1 MVPAAHGKNS
11 SNRLVVLGAGYV
23 GGQLAREAKS
33 RGFEVVALTRNPA
46 KAAGLREEGIQ
57 VVEADLAEM
66 DWHARMP
73 AKVDLVLN
81 AVSSGGGGLE
91 GYRHSYVAGME
102 SVMSWVRQS
111 RPKILVYT
119 GSTSVYPQD
128 GGIEVDETAATGPAD
143 ERAALLLEAERIAL
157 QGMSPLLRV
166 FVLRLAGIYGPGRHH
181 LLDQIRAGEA
191 LAGAG
196 DRRLNLVHRDDI
208 CGAIWRCFSAPPAVG
223 GGIFNVVDDEPAR
236 RAEVAAWM
244 AGRLGLP
251 EPVFDVSLPG
261 RRRAAM
267 PDRIIRNGKLRTI
280 LGWQPRYPGYRAGYE
295 TLLSR

>member
-1 MVPAAHGKNS
+1 MDPAAHGKNS
-11 SNRLVVLGAGYV
+11 PNRLVVLGAGYV
-23 GGQLAREAKS
+23 GAQLAREAQS
-33 RGFEVVALTRNPA
+33 RGFEVVALTRNPV
-46 KAAGLREEGIQ
+46 KAAALREEGIQ
-57 VVEADLAEM
+57 VVEADLAVT

-73 AKVDLVLN
+73 ANVDLVLN

-91 GYRHSYVAGME
+91 GYRHSYVAGMK

-111 RPKILVYT
+111 RPKTVVYT

-128 GGIEVDETAATGPAD
+128 GGIEVDESAATEPAD

-157 QGMSPLLRV
+157 AGAPPAVRV

-208 CGAIWRCFSAPPAVG
+208 CAAIWRCFHAPSEVG
-223 GGIFNVVDDEPAR
+223 GGIFNVVDDEPSR
-236 RAEVAAWM
+236 RAEIAAWL

-251 EPVFDVSLPG
+251 EPVFDANLPG

-267 PDRIIRNGKLRTI
+267 PDRIVRNHKLRAS
-280 LGWQPRYPGYRAGYE
+280 LGWRPRYRSYREGYE

>member
-1 MVPAAHGKNS
+1 MDPAAHGKNS
-11 SNRLVVLGAGYV
+11 PNRLVVLGAGYV
-23 GGQLAREAKS
+23 GGQLAREARS
-33 RGFEVVALTRNPA
+33 RGFEVVALTRNPV
-46 KAAGLREEGIQ
+46 KAAALREDGIQ
-57 VVEADLAEM
+57 VVEADLANT

-73 AKVDLVLN
+73 ANVDLVLN

-91 GYRHSYVAGME
+91 GYRHSYVVGMK
-102 SVMSWVRQS
+102 SVMSWVWQS
-111 RPKILVYT
+111 RPRTVVYT

-128 GGIEVDETAATGPAD
+128 GGIEVDETAATEPAD

-157 QGMSPLLRV
+157 AEALPAVRV

-191 LAGAG
+191 LAGSG
-196 DRRLNLVHRDDI
+196 ERRLNLVHRDDI
-208 CGAIWRCFSAPPAVG
+208 CAAIWRCFSAPPEVG
-223 GGIFNVVDDEPAR
+223 GGIFNVVDDAPAP
-236 RAEVAAWM
+236 RAEVATWI

-251 EPVFDVSLPG
+251 EPVFDAGRPG

-267 PDRIIRNGKLRTI
+267 PDRTIRNGKLRAI
-280 LGWQPRYPGYRAGYE
+280 LGWQPRHPTFREGYE